1 MRRSLK
7 TTLVLTIAGATL
19 AAGIA
24 VGAGSAAPKAGSPPG
39 NIVPPEITGLQVG
52 QTLTV
57 SPGRWGGTTPM
68 SFLYTWQRGDGIH
81 FTPISG
87 AGGDTYTVTK
97 ADIGQHLFVQVKAT
111 NADGYAWA
119 NSVSTSRVT
128 GPTVG
133 GSTTLPDGRIAV
145 SVANVALPNRLVVEV
160 PTFQP
165 ATLSPTGS
173 TTMTVRIFDALGD
186 AVSGALVQVTAL
198 PFGTVQPSQET
209 PTDGSGYARITL
221 SGRAPL
227 AQSPGGAI
235 ALSIRARKPGDDVLT
250 GVTAERL
257 VKLSVTH

>member
-1 MRRSLK
+1 MRRSLR
-7 TTLVLTIAGATL
+7 TSLVLTLAGAAL
-19 AAGIA
+19 AAGVA
-24 VGAGSAAPKAGSPPG
+24 VGTGSAAPKAGSPPA
-39 NIVPPEITGLQVG
+39 NIVPPVITGLQVG

-57 SPGRWGGTTPM
+57 NSGNWAGTTPM

-81 FTPISG
+81 FTPI
-87 AGGDTYTVTK
+87 AGVGGNTYTVTK
-97 ADIGQHLFVQVKAT
+97 DDIGQHLFVQVKAT
-111 NADGYAWA
+111 NADGYSWA
-119 NSVSTSRVT
+119 NSVSTSAVT
-128 GPTVG
+128 GPTAA
-133 GSTTLPDGRIAV
+133 GSTTLPDGRVAV
-145 SVANVALPNRLVVEV
+145 SVANVTLPNRLVVEV

-198 PFGTVQPSQET
+198 PFGTVQPPQET
-209 PTDGSGYARITL
+209 ATDASGYARITL
-221 SGRAPL
+221 TGRAPL
-227 AQSPGGAI
+227 AHSPGGAI